1 MYTITPPPALY
12 LASCRRPRLD
22 PGASAARP
30 ILAFLTDSRVV
41 RGDFCRDDAPHHAL
55 LRKYPRPEPS
65 AASYST
71 MGSRCARL
79 AGHAAG
85 CRRRRNPRC
94 GHSTGG
100 GLRSW
105 ARIDTGLGATSIAC
119 SSATRNAAP
128 RRHSCGVGRGSALE
142 VRDMV
147 AEVADVTIAISG
159 GPKWTV
165 DQRSCTFVAG
175 RRKIQNLRS
184 APEKEAR
191 GPVRWVPTVPL
202 HYMDAGGTGCTRC

>member
-1 MYTITPPPALY
+1 MPSREE
-12 LASCRRPRLD
+12 LAPLVVSEVGTLVRAVGWVGVHDHTASGLVPRLLSSAAARRR
-22 PGASAARP
+22 GNAARP

-71 MGSRCARL
+71 IGSRCARL

-100 GLRSW
+100 GSRSW

-165 DQRSCTFVAG
+165 
-175 RRKIQNLRS
+175 
-184 APEKEAR
+184 
-191 GPVRWVPTVPL
+191 
-202 HYMDAGGTGCTRC
+202 